1 MSDVE
6 TESAQR
12 NIANAVDHLSTALID
27 HSYVVTWVDHDYFG
41 FGDSDNDLSFQSPN
55 SIASKKAQ
63 YLDDN
68 VNVEIV
74 NTCNMPSHS
83 SLQAED
89 VLNLKI
95 IDGLPLSPT
104 VIPQPQK
111 SQSQP
116 CKQQNEQAL
125 VKLIS
130 QRCSDSHDNTTMV
143 SMLPHATVSRGH
155 LSANKGPR
163 IVRTQQNSLTSDLL
177 KEETCGAPLRVT
189 PDMKTP
195 DCSGDEFINCEP
207 QAAKLEGRKIIK
219 VISTKQ
225 VDHNGNLKV
234 VHKLLSPQHSRS
246 KHSLL
251 TVKNN
256 PKYKVTMP
264 EPVEAVKQKTL
275 SVVVKRPTAADNGFI
290 LTENAQQRKSSV
302 SGNTQIGKSIL
313 KAKSPKQP
321 PDKASKSVSFISR
334 KTSATAKKHIVQ
346 AKPEN
351 LIPGTHRT
359 IKKATGTPALKS
371 REKDEVIEKPSPCLE
386 LPPPKIVVSLLYFSC
401 FHQPQ
406 VVPFL
411 FSLRVLSVRNFSTG
425 LIIAHYYCHDF
436 LPLMT
441 HVQQCFYFNAITYSD

>member
-6 TESAQR
+6 IESEQR
-12 NIANAVDHLSTALID
+12 NSANAVDHLSTALID

-41 FGDSDNDLSFQSPN
+41 LGNSDNNLSFQSPD

-68 VNVEIV
+68 GNVEMV
-74 NTCNMPSHS
+74 DTCNMPSPAL
-83 SLQAED
+83 LQAED

-104 VIPQPQK
+104 VVTAQPQK

-116 CKQQNEQAL
+116 CKQQNEQPL

-130 QRCSDSHDNTTMV
+130 QRFSDSHDNTTMR
-143 SMLPHATVSRGH
+143 SILPHATTSRGH
-155 LSANKGPR
+155 SSANKGPR
-163 IVRTQQNSLTSDLL
+163 IVRTQQNSLTSDHL
-177 KEETCGAPLRVT
+177 KEETCESPLRVT

-225 VDHNGNLKV
+225 LDHNGNLKV

-246 KHSLL
+246 KHSML

-275 SVVVKRPTAADNGFI
+275 CFVVKRPTAADNGFI

-313 KAKSPKQP
+313 KVKSPK
-321 PDKASKSVSFISR
+321 
-334 KTSATAKKHIVQ
+334 
-346 AKPEN
+346 
-351 LIPGTHRT
+351 PGTHRT
-359 IKKATGTPALKS
+359 IEKATGTLSLKS
-371 REKDEVIEKPSPCLE
+371 HEKDEVIEKPSPCLE

-401 FHQPQ
+401 FYQPQ
-406 VVPFL
+406 VEPFL
-411 FSLRVLSVRNFSTG
+411 FSLRVWYLV
-425 LIIAHYYCHDF
+425 
-436 LPLMT
+436 
-441 HVQQCFYFNAITYSD
+441 

>member
-6 TESAQR
+6 IESEQR
-12 NIANAVDHLSTALID
+12 NSANAVDHLSTALID

-41 FGDSDNDLSFQSPN
+41 LGDSDNDLSFQSPN

-63 YLDDN
+63 YLDN
-68 VNVEIV
+68 NGNVEIV
-74 NTCNMPSHS
+74 DTCNMPSPAL
-83 SLQAED
+83 LQAED

-104 VIPQPQK
+104 VVIAQPQK

-116 CKQQNEQAL
+116 CKQQNEQPL

-130 QRCSDSHDNTTMV
+130 QRFSDSHDNTTTE
-143 SMLPHATVSRGH
+143 SMLPQATVSRGH
-155 LSANKGPR
+155 LSANKGPL
-163 IVRTQQNSLTSDLL
+163 ILRTQQNSLTSDLL
-177 KEETCGAPLRVT
+177 KEET
-189 PDMKTP
+189 
-195 DCSGDEFINCEP
+195 GDEFINCEP

-256 PKYKVTMP
+256 PKHKVTMP

-321 PDKASKSVSFISR
+321 PDKASKSVSFVGR
-334 KTSATAKKHIVQ
+334 KTSDTAKKHIVQ
-346 AKPEN
+346 AEPEN
-351 LIPGTHRT
+351 LRPGTHRT
-359 IKKATGTPALKS
+359 IKKATGTLALES
-371 REKDEVIEKPSPCLE
+371 NEKDEVIEKPSPCLE
-386 LPPPKIVVSLLYFSC
+386 LRPPKIVVSISFFSC

-406 VVPFL
+406 VIPFL
-411 FSLRVLSVRNFSTG
+411 FSLLVWYLV
-425 LIIAHYYCHDF
+425 
-436 LPLMT
+436 
-441 HVQQCFYFNAITYSD
+441 